1 METVRLPPGAE
12 FYIALQRPPYAWRQ
26 GRRLRLGHELYVRHF
41 MRMVERRRRDKIAR
55 AFTEGLERDLESLRP
70 FLPERASRLLDIGCG
85 LGGIDILLYHH
96 YAPDPPTVALLD
108 RDGLS
113 EELFYGYRSEAAHY
127 TSLEGARRLLE
138 DNGVAPDA
146 ITTWDPD
153 VDGYPRERSFDLI
166 VSIIS
171 WGFHY
176 PIDAYLDDVR
186 ATLAD
191 GGTLILDVQKDTDAE
206 PKLGEVGDVEVI
218 ETSRWRRRL
227 CVRR

>member
-12 FYIALQRPPYAWRQ
+12 FFIALQRPPYAWRQ

-108 RDGLS
+108 R
-113 EELFYGYRSEAAHY
+113 
-127 TSLEGARRLLE
+127 RLLE

-206 PKLGEVGDVEVI
+206 PKLRELGDVEVV